1 MRYQIFIGESQNT
14 MHYAGTTDDMPS
26 AKAWGE
32 KLQREAAPVPVMI
45 DVREHPDDIAWPK
58 HPDGRPMTMGQMT
71 PEQRRTQTKIA
82 LKRLETELARPE
94 VQAAIQRILDA
105 DKPAD

>member
-45 DVREHPDDIAWPK
+45 DVRGASRPTGPKRTPPGERMPLQSAEAPGPLYARSHP
-58 HPDGRPMTMGQMT
+58 
-71 PEQRRTQTKIA
+71 
-82 LKRLETELARPE
+82 
-94 VQAAIQRILDA
+94 
-105 DKPAD
+105 